1 MAAAQIGSPCSPMGL
16 VIDDPVLDLVEKTKG
31 ILLSLLT
38 TLGKVESEVYSESL
52 LVQFEEHL
60 QELDHAIENSVGTAA
75 AKGIFEGLQSGL
87 EKFSDYLYRITKSET
102 KGKQCRFPL
111 VYCQLSSSLLNWL
124 ECMISLVFLI

>member
-1 MAAAQIGSPCSPMGL
+1 MAAAQIGSHCSPMEL
-16 VIDDPVLDLVEKTKG
+16 VIDDPALDLVEKTKG

-52 LVQFEEHL
+52 LVRFEEHL
-60 QELDHAIENSVGTAA
+60 QELDHAIENSLGTAA

-111 VYCQLSSSLLNWL
+111 VYYQLSSSLLNWL

>member
-1 MAAAQIGSPCSPMGL
+1 MAAAQIGSHCSPMEL
-16 VIDDPVLDLVEKTKG
+16 VIDDPALDLVEKTKG

-87 EKFSDYLYRITKSET
+87 EKFSDYLYHITKSET
-102 KGKQCRFPL
+102 KGKQCQFPL
-111 VYCQLSSSLLNWL
+111 VYCQLSSSLLN
-124 ECMISLVFLI
+124 